1 MEIIFFIILSVF
13 SFCFEKQKLRVI
25 LYSRVDKIV
34 HPSIDKKTLRKM
46 GSGNLIPK
54 ELFMKIGIWNVKM

>member
-25 LYSRVDKIV
+25 LDSRVDKIV

>member
-13 SFCFEKQKLRVI
+13 SFCFEKQNLRVI
-25 LYSRVDKIV
+25 LDSRVDKIV